1 MTQSTS
7 KPTGVQMNAQSTIC
21 PTICP
26 TIRSTIRR
34 AIHTSFG
41 VALLSLWL
49 GGCASGL
56 LPKPPA
62 TPTLWVLDDAT
73 GAASGSPSDAPSAAP
88 LPQSSAL
95 KSKALTLIVAVPRA
109 AAGFGTQNIAYLRR
123 PHQIEYFAVHQWV
136 DSPAH
141 MLAPLM
147 ARALQRGGAFRAVA
161 LAPTAASGE
170 WRLETE
176 LLRLQQ
182 DFTVSPSRVRLT
194 LRALLIDSTSRRV
207 LAERELD
214 ASAAS
219 PSEDPEGG
227 AQAANRAVAQI
238 LGDLSTFCAE
248 TTRSA
253 AP

>member
-1 MTQSTS
+1 M
-7 KPTGVQMNAQSTIC
+7 
-21 PTICP
+21 
-26 TIRSTIRR
+26 
-34 AIHTSFG
+34 
-41 VALLSLWL
+41 
-49 GGCASGL
+49 
-56 LPKPPA
+56 
-62 TPTLWVLDDAT
+62 
-73 GAASGSPSDAPSAAP
+73 
-88 LPQSSAL
+88 
-95 KSKALTLIVAVPRA
+95 PRA
-109 AAGFGTQNIAYLRR
+109 AAGFGTRNIAYLRR

-227 AQAANRAVAQI
+227 ALAANRAVAQI
-238 LGDLSTFCAE
+238 LGDLSSFCAE